1 MSSLLNSVSNA
12 AAGLANLKNGGY
24 NNPVSKAI
32 SNSALGRLEKK
43 FSSSK
48 IPGLLNNLQ
57 SIFGTPQV
65 GQAAYQNGRIASNVQ
80 GFDTSSP
87 VSHFLQTMDNWV
99 AAIPLR
105 TQFMVIIDTI
115 PNQISSTLLR
125 RLEGADVY
133 NNNFDNTITE
143 LKTNDL
149 QKTYGCMFITG
160 ASIPSENLG
169 TGTAAIEN
177 NSGFKQGGV
186 LQGRDAFASNNLTL
200 QFRETNTSFT
210 DFVMRPWLIAAA
222 HAGYVARNANDPLNV
237 KCNIYIYEL
246 GKTFAEY
253 PMVNRKV
260 WKFYDCVPLNLG
272 TRNLSYDAESIEQYD
287 VSFIYDDYTVDS
299 FIPFI
304 IH

>member
-87 VSHFLQTMDNWV
+87 ASHFLQTMDNWV

-105 TQFMVIIDTI
+105 L
-115 PNQISSTLLR
+115 S
-125 RLEGADVY
+125 
-133 NNNFDNTITE
+133 
-143 LKTNDL
+143 
-149 QKTYGCMFITG
+149 
-160 ASIPSENLG
+160 
-169 TGTAAIEN
+169 
-177 NSGFKQGGV
+177 
-186 LQGRDAFASNNLTL
+186 
-200 QFRETNTSFT
+200 
-210 DFVMRPWLIAAA
+210 LI
-222 HAGYVARNANDPLNV
+222 H
-237 KCNIYIYEL
+237 I
-246 GKTFAEY
+246 
-253 PMVNRKV
+253 
-260 WKFYDCVPLNLG
+260 
-272 TRNLSYDAESIEQYD
+272 
-287 VSFIYDDYTVDS
+287 
-299 FIPFI
+299 
-304 IH
+304 